1 MKKAAVK
8 GCGGEF
14 DQIICGGD
22 GGGGVKGLG
31 LHTLGV
37 FLSKK
42 CLFIS
47 SHSLFNCF
55 HVLVN
60 DKYKSPAFL
69 SVATPTRVLL
79 VKEL

>member
-8 GCGGEF
+8 GYGGEF
-14 DQIICGGD
+14 DQIICGRD

-47 SHSLFNCF
+47 SLFNCF
-55 HVLVN
+55 HVG
-60 DKYKSPAFL
+60 K
-69 SVATPTRVLL
+69 
-79 VKEL
+79 